1 MSQVIKVYPAGFE
14 LNANVP
20 ASVEEYNALAP
31 SRGNAVLEDAVA
43 NVMYRGV
50 FPTFRDK
57 LCDHV
62 EKDTGIKRKT
72 KTVKRDGKDV
82 EVVDESEGK
91 YIARVKAELNI
102 EDEDFVAKYATE
114 AQSIMDGIKFDPSV
128 RERTG
133 GEGPKIGK
141 NDLKLAT
148 ELLAKGSN
156 EANRVA
162 ALLGAKLNR
171 AVELGDDA
179 EANKTILARAFG
191 DWRRQQ
197 AAEAAAKTKADLG
210 L

>member
-14 LNANVP
+14 LNASVP
-20 ASVEEYNALAP
+20 STVEEYNGLAP
-31 SRGNAVLEDAVA
+31 SRANAVLEDAVA

-50 FPTFRDK
+50 FPDFRDK
-57 LCDHV
+57 LCAHV
-62 EKDTGIKRKT
+62 EKDTNIKRKT

-91 YIARVKAELNI
+91 YIARVKAELGI
-102 EDEDFVAKYATE
+102 EDEDFAAKYQAD
-114 AQSIMDGIKFDPSV
+114 AQTILDGIKFDPSV
-128 RERTG
+128 KERTG
-133 GEGPKIGK
+133 GEGPKVGK

-148 ELLAKGSN
+148 ELLAKGGD

-162 ALLGAKLNR
+162 ALLSAKLNR
-171 AVELGDDA
+171 TVDLGEDA
-179 EANKTILARAFG
+179 DANKNTLARAFG

-197 AAEAAAKTKADLG
+197 AAEAAAKTKAELG

>member
-1 MSQVIKVYPAGFE
+1 MSQSIKVYPAGFE

-20 ASVEEYNALAP
+20 STSEEYNALAP
-31 SRGNAVLEDAVA
+31 SRANAVLEDAVA

-50 FPTFRDK
+50 FPAFRDK

-102 EDEDFVAKYATE
+102 EDEDFVAKYATV
-114 AQSIMDGIKFDPSV
+114 AQTILDGIKFDPSTK
-128 RERTG
+128 ERSS
-133 GEGPKIGK
+133 EGPKIGK

-148 ELLAKGSN
+148 ELLAKGGDES
-156 EANRVA
+156 NRVA
-162 ALLGAKLNR
+162 ALLGSKLNR
-171 AVELGDDA
+171 VVELTDDA
-179 EANKTILARAFG
+179 EANKNTLARAFG

-197 AAEAAAKTKADLG
+197 AAEAAAKTKAEFSL
-210 L
+210 